1 MKNMKLLIG
10 FLSATVILISCSTSG
25 STSSSD
31 SGEATTTTLPAPALN
46 PQTELDVLA
55 KKVNAADYSRLSI
68 NHDGIFAVILRDK
81 RSGAVCTVGTF
92 TLWRWDGKLWND
104 VSGSIKDRPI
114 DIQFFE
120 PGADT
125 GGSRVTS
132 YDFNQD
138 GVTDYLL
145 EFDEKNLG
153 MNHTSGG
160 ILSNRGGVWHW
171 ESVMSLDGSIS
182 QNAMSWFY
190 WPDSNRLSMRDYP
203 PESLPTDVTVN
214 WDADREMFVAQSE
227 YVYGD

>member
-10 FLSATVILISCSTSG
+10 FLFATVILISCSTNG
-25 STSSSD
+25 STSSGD
-31 SGEATTTTLPAPALN
+31 SGEATTTTLPIPALN
-46 PQTELDVLA
+46 PQTELEVLA
-55 KKVNAADYSRLSI
+55 KKVNAVDYSRLSI

-92 TLWRWDGKLWND
+92 TFWRWDGKLWND
-104 VSGSIKDRPI
+104 VSGSIKDRPVNI
-114 DIQFFE
+114 MFFE

-125 GGSRVTS
+125 GGSLVTS

-138 GVTDYLL
+138 GVIDYLL
-145 EFDEKNLG
+145 EFNEKNLG
-153 MNHTSGG
+153 MNHTYGA
-160 ILSNRGGVWHW
+160 ILSNRGGAWHW

-182 QNAMSWFY
+182 QGAMSWFY

-203 PESLPTDVTVN
+203 PESLPTDVTIN
-214 WDADREMFVAQSE
+214 WDADREMFIAQSE